1 MTIMSWRN
9 LAIALAVVCGY
20 QSWRGCG
27 SRTVAAS
34 QATAADERGV
44 AACEATTTL
53 RDSFARAQTTRA
65 DHVRELPKQRYRAF
79 GVAVPEW
86 LARFL
91 PQHGE
96 KLRDY
101 RDRMLPLAE
110 LAVAPQRERVARL
123 RDALPALDAHQRAE
137 LDAAVQDA
145 TTAIEQRVT
154 SGIVN
159 GELAPGTFKPMAGV
173 EVARD
178 VLDIVDR
185 GNTRF
190 LTSLTPDQ
198 RTALSSNQFDFADY
212 LAFSARWEDALTAL

>member
-1 MTIMSWRN
+1 MTMVSWRN
-9 LAIALAVVCGY
+9 VAIALAVVCGY

-27 SRTVAAS
+27 SHTVTAS
-34 QATAADERGV
+34 SQTIADGDRSAG
-44 AACEATTTL
+44 ACEATAAL
-53 RDSFARAQTTRA
+53 RDSFARAGTRVE
-65 DHVRELPKQRYRAF
+65 HVRELPKQHYRAF

-86 LARFL
+86 LAHFL

-110 LAVAPQRERVARL
+110 LAIAPQRERVARL
-123 RDALPALDAHQRAE
+123 RDALPALDSHQRAE

-145 TTAIEQRVT
+145 AAAIEQRVT

-159 GELAPGTFKPMAGV
+159 GELAPGTFKPMAGI
-173 EVARD
+173 EAARD

-190 LTSLTPDQ
+190 LTALTPDQ
-198 RTALSSNQFDFADY
+198 RSALSSNQFDFADY
-212 LAFSARWEDALTAL
+212 LAFSAHWEDALTAL